1 MDSSGSID
9 IAFSALGFF
18 GQDMVAESALADE
31 FAAAGD
37 FDTFCRTLVGF

>member
-9 IAFSALGFF
+9 ISLSALGFF
-18 GQDMVAESALADE
+18 GQDMVTESALTDE
-31 FAAAGD
+31 FATAGD